1 MTESV
6 SKTRSTLL
14 EMRKKFNEK
23 FGNGTGFTV
32 FADNVNWNYTATM
45 WFFKS
50 SRSGGSITKDLNNI
64 PQKMKY

>member
-1 MTESV
+1 
-6 SKTRSTLL
+6 
-14 EMRKKFNEK
+14 MRKKFNEK